1 MRTSSR
7 FIFLKSCCDI
17 DILAEIL
24 DWMACC
30 IGLFD
35 LLHELMRHLSTD
47 LLIGSATGLEK
58 QAWMLRAATKDLN

>member
-1 MRTSSR
+1 MRTSSQ

-47 LLIGSATGLEK
+47 LLRLTIGLLELARSK
-58 QAWMLRAATKDLN
+58 TPRIHIRH